1 MTRAPLAL
9 LNGRFVPATELL
21 IPAYDAGFILG
32 ATVSEQLRTFGG
44 KLYRIDE
51 HLARLRRGLEIT
63 SITLGSTCDQ
73 LAAWADELVAEN
85 HRLLD
90 PADDLGLSIFVTPG
104 PYGTM
109 APPGVLCE
117 PTIGMSTYPLPFRFW
132 ADHYETGERLAVS
145 DVRQVSAESW
155 PRELKCRSRMHY
167 YLAEQ
172 DVRRRHPGARAL
184 LLDERGNVNETPT
197 ANLVGYR
204 AHHGP
209 GQHCDSLVTPQ
220 ELSTLP
226 GISLA
231 ALKELILA
239 TLGGAKGW
247 MGVDVSP
254 AEFVAMVDELWITS
268 TPFCMLPIVRLDDT
282 VVGDGRPGPM
292 FKQLLAAWSESV
304 GLDIAGQARRF
315 ARRTEPST

>member
-1 MTRAPLAL
+1 MTRSPLAL
-9 LNGRFVPATELL
+9 LDGRFIPAGELL

-44 KLYRIDE
+44 KLYRLDE
-51 HLARLRRGLEIT
+51 HLARLWRGVEIT
-63 SITLGSTCDQ
+63 SITLGCTPEQ

-109 APPGVLCE
+109 APPGTLFE
-117 PTIGMSTYPLPFRFW
+117 PTIGMSTYPLPFHLW
-132 ADHYETGERLAVS
+132 ADRYETGERLAVS

-167 YLAEQ
+167 YLAER
-172 DVRRRHPGARAL
+172 DVRKRVPGARPL

-197 ANLVGYR
+197 ANIVGYR
-204 AHHGP
+204 GPQAP
-209 GQHCDSLVTPQ
+209 GQSHGGLVTPQ
-220 ELSTLP
+220 EFAALP

-231 ALKELILA
+231 ALKELALSP
-239 TLGGAKGW
+239 LGGAIGCL
-247 MGVDVSP
+247 GADFSP
-254 AEFVAMVDELWITS
+254 AEFIAFVDELWITS
-268 TPFCMLPIVRLDDT
+268 TPFSMLPVVQLDDALI
-282 VVGDGRPGPM
+282 GDGRPGPM
-292 FKQLLAAWSESV
+292 FRKLLDAWSASV
-304 GLDIAGQARRF
+304 GVDIPAQARQF
-315 ARRTEPST
+315 ARRTDLQA